1 MPITVKIPGPLQK
14 LTGGKDAATVEA
26 STVAGVI
33 DGLDQQ
39 FPGIKARLLDD
50 QGSIRRFVLVYVNG
64 EDIRFGK
71 EQQTPVKEGD
81 EVSILPAIAGG
92 LRRKA

>member
-14 LTGGKDAATVEA
+14 LTSGKDAVVVEA
-26 STVAGVI
+26 STVSGVI
-33 DGLDQQ
+33 DGLDRQ
-39 FPGIKARLLDD
+39 FPGVKARLLDE
-50 QGSIRRFVLVYVNG
+50 QGNIRRFVLVYVNG

-92 LRRKA
+92 